1 MSPLADPSASAVE
14 ADFDWPIFVKGER
27 QTSKHDRSSSIIE
40 SRNAFEALR
49 EVWMRSPILHW
60 QKVVCREFLDLK
72 KIVPDNGQTMPKAFE
87 FRTFW
92 WKNTCVGIGPYW
104 HAETYQLSESQRKE
118 IITLGR
124 KVAEALDVTF
134 LVIDVAMKTD
144 GEWILIECNDGQDSG
159 FTGVNPFR
167 LWNDTV
173 SAIQQQASLS

>member
-1 MSPLADPSASAVE
+1 MFFSAKKVE
-14 ADFDWPIFVKGER
+14 AYLPVQVWGVYKFMFGWFPLVFQVC
-27 QTSKHDRSSSIIE
+27 SILRTFLRK
-40 SRNAFEALR
+40 RNA
-49 EVWMRSPILHW
+49 I
-60 QKVVCREFLDLK
+60 CR
-72 KIVPDNGQTMPKAFE
+72 
-87 FRTFW
+87 
-92 WKNTCVGIGPYW
+92 
-104 HAETYQLSESQRKE
+104 SQRKE